1 MTVLDDECSI
11 GGDSQRGTAG
21 DGRRAA
27 SPRTICRVSTAA
39 RPTAR
44 IFGTPPTAAQSRILD
59 AALEL
64 IADHGVSGT
73 SLQMIA
79 DVIGITK
86 AGVYRQYNAKD
97 DLVLALVERQLG
109 KLEDALIV
117 VELSDRAPRAR
128 EMLLMT
134 VIDLAVEERR
144 VSSALQFDPIIARV
158 LTEHPPFRDFIERLY
173 CAMVDQ
179 ANDEGRLAAA
189 MMTGAISVAVAHPLS
204 TDMEDDTLRS
214 VLLKYL
220 RRFTDLGNVD

>member
-1 MTVLDDECSI
+1 
-11 GGDSQRGTAG
+11 
-21 DGRRAA
+21 
-27 SPRTICRVSTAA
+27 
-39 RPTAR
+39 
-44 IFGTPPTAAQSRILD
+44 
-59 AALEL
+59 
-64 IADHGVSGT
+64 
-73 SLQMIA
+73 MIA

-144 VSSALQFDPIIARV
+144 VSSALQFDPIVARV

-204 TDMEDDTLRS
+204 TDMEDDALRS
-214 VLLKYL
+214 VLLKYM